1 MRSSASKDAVPDL
14 MIMSLPCD
22 HAEGTS
28 PKYPT
33 PRAMMADNDLA
44 LGRVVE
50 AVSRSPQWKETCIFV
65 IEDDA
70 QSGPDHVDGHRT
82 VFMAIS
88 PYNRRGT
95 VDSTFYT
102 TTNMIRSI
110 EMMLG
115 LDPMNRFDAVAEPM
129 TPASPNEPDLTPYRA
144 VPNNVPLDER
154 NPSGRKMTAAPTDTG
169 WRRPSRS
176 TGATS
181 TRPTSTG

>member
-1 MRSSASKDAVPDL
+1 
-14 MIMSLPCD
+14 
-22 HAEGTS
+22 
-28 PKYPT
+28 
-33 PRAMMADNDLA
+33 MADNDLA

-50 AVSRSPQWKETCIFV
+50 AVSKSPQWKETCIFV

-88 PYNRRGT
+88 PWTRRGA

-102 TTNMIRSI
+102 TTHMLRSI

-115 LDPMNRFDAVAEPM
+115 LDPMNKFDALAYPM
-129 TPASPNEPDLTPYRA
+129 LACFADRPDPTPYRA

-154 NPSGRKMTAAPTDTG
+154 NPSGRAMTDQDREWLARSESLDWSHLDAADPYWLNRINWYSIFKG
-169 WRRPSRS
+169 
-176 TGATS
+176 
-181 TRPTSTG
+181 TRPYPERPGEAPGQHVDADDD